1 MAKFYMEDGSTK
13 TTDQLIDEY
22 YRGLNKMNNNTESLT
37 NTISIASQMNDDQQ
51 TEDPKVWSKTIT
63 GNKFNNDGSPNLGN
77 VSDGYHT
84 FDELYEHRTILFA
97 LLCILAK
104 YPSHYNVWKSLKHS
118 DGTMYE
124 GMFIA
129 GIGSDEGT
137 VTYHIEKKYWDL
149 FKAIPE
155 LDKAPEWDGTTPEQ
169 GLRIMESMI
178 KYQESF
184 TNE

>member
-37 NTISIASQMNDDQQ
+37 NTISIASQMSDDQQ

-63 GNKFNNDGSPNLGN
+63 GNKFNNDGTPNLGN

-84 FDELYEHRTILFA
+84 FDELYEHRTVLFA
-97 LLCILAK
+97 ALCCAAQ
-104 YPSHYNVWKSLKHS
+104 KSNSNCSAWISYKHS
-118 DGTMYE
+118 DGISYP

-129 GIGSDEGT
+129 GISTFWGDA
-137 VTYHIEKKYWDL
+137 TYHVEGKYLPL
-149 FKAIPE
+149 FASIPMRE
-155 LDKAPEWDGTTPEQ
+155 KAPE
-169 GLRIMESMI
+169 
-178 KYQESF
+178 Y
-184 TNE
+184 